1 MSLMSQILRVDG
13 RLIPYLCDNGA
24 DILNSYNANGLSCAL
39 DDSLGCGSAKTHG
52 GDRPQVQMENRRVT
66 SASSRRLISYN
77 VHIEY
82 IYIYTYIYIHTL
94 YVCTYMY
101 IYIYMYVYIYLHA
114 FTSDFRVGTRGLVFP
129 HFADF
134 CGEVGLLQLEVCT
147 WHFRREISTPSS
159 WCRSW
164 FCRRPLR
171 CPRCPLPGW
180 WIDGFPNT
188 IIIYNNYIQ

>member
-1 MSLMSQILRVDG
+1 MPTDCPVPWMTLWAAAPRKLMAVIGPKSKL
-13 RLIPYLCDNGA
+13 
-24 DILNSYNANGLSCAL
+24 
-39 DDSLGCGSAKTHG
+39 
-52 GDRPQVQMENRRVT
+52 ENRRVT

-82 IYIYTYIYIHTL
+82 IYIHIYIHTL

-159 WCRSW
+159 WCRS
-164 FCRRPLR
+164 
-171 CPRCPLPGW
+171 
-180 WIDGFPNT
+180 
-188 IIIYNNYIQ
+188 